1 MIIPHVGAVLKDL
14 MLYPAPDGIAA
25 DLAGAGDAVPEG
37 NFQRIV
43 LQGTEPIADAPPIVA
58 AQDNTAVLDDRTA
71 VGAAIALRQHRI
83 RALSDV
89 MLGHI
94 VRLVQGDV
102 AVVHDG
108 MGLVAHHVE
117 DDLAAVRP
125 NGASAPSAHR

>member
-1 MIIPHVGAVLKDL
+1 MVLPL
-14 MLYPAPDGIAA
+14 TSLV
-25 DLAGAGDAVPEG
+25 LAMPCPRETSSG
-37 NFQRIV
+37 IV
-43 LQGTEPIADAPPIVA
+43 LQGAEPIADAPPLIA

-71 VGAAIALRQHRI
+71 VGAAIALRQHGI

-89 MLGHI
+89 MPGHI

-117 DDLAAVRP
+117 K
-125 NGASAPSAHR
+125 

>member
-1 MIIPHVGAVLKDL
+1 MRRPSSPLRTI
-14 MLYPAPDGIAA
+14 
-25 DLAGAGDAVPEG
+25 
-37 NFQRIV
+37 R
-43 LQGTEPIADAPPIVA
+43 
-58 AQDNTAVLDDRTA
+58 LDDRTA
-71 VGAAIALRQHRI
+71 VGAAIALRQHGI

-89 MLGHI
+89 MPGHI

-125 NGASAPSAHR
+125 NGAVLHPHIGDAALPQCDEPHRTVACRQTLLRLCLIKATAREDDLPHSAAPAPDG